1 MKSVITP
8 DNEVAIVVAADDG
21 YAMPLAVAVRSVI
34 DSLDAGLT
42 LNAFIIDGG
51 ISDENRQRC
60 LASWQSSNTNT
71 IWLKPHKDLLSQFVS
86 SDHFTVATY
95 YRLFVS
101 ELLPQTLSR
110 VVYLD
115 PDMLCLES
123 ISQIYNAELQGNPV
137 AAAQDIYCP
146 FIDNRIAMSNYS
158 DAMPYVY
165 GLVAIPDA
173 EERKTPPTQPYFNAG
188 LLVMDLD
195 QFRENKIAETLR
207 DYCIRF
213 RGNLLWADQC
223 AANACLGDRWTQLDK
238 KWNVTTPVFEV
249 PDHRVTFYDQ
259 HTFERIKSRPA
270 CLHFAG
276 PRKPWHF
283 GSDHPFVKSYLEMVD
298 RTAWRGWRPM
308 PKKQDTQTRKPG
320 FFEKILK
327 ILPFD
332 TAFKRKA
339 A

>member
-1 MKSVITP
+1 MKLETTP
-8 DNEVAIVVAADDG
+8 NDEVAIVVAADNG

-34 DSLDAGLT
+34 DSLDEGKQLRAY
-42 LNAFIIDGG
+42 IIDGG
-51 ISDENRQRC
+51 ISEENRLRC
-60 LASWQSSNTNT
+60 LASWKSQNAS
-71 IWLKPHKDLLSQFVS
+71 IVWVRPEKDLLSQFAS

-101 ELLPQTLSR
+101 VLLPSTLSR
-110 VVYLD
+110 VIYLD

-123 ISQIYNAELQGNPV
+123 ISQIFNTDLQGNPI

-146 FIDNRIAMSNYS
+146 FIDNRIAMSNYR
-158 DAMPYVY
+158 DAMAYVY

-173 EERKTPPTQPYFNAG
+173 DERKTPPTQPYFNAG

-195 QFRENKIAETLR
+195 QFREKKIAESLR

-223 AANACLGDRWTQLDK
+223 AANACLGNRWTQLDN

-249 PDHRVTFYDQ
+249 PDHHVTFYDEQ
-259 HTFERIKSRPA
+259 TFERIKSKPA
-270 CLHFAG
+270 CIHFAG
-276 PRKPWHF
+276 PKKPWHV
-283 GSDHPFVKSYLEMVD
+283 GSEHPFVKSYFDMVD
-298 RTAWRGWRPM
+298 KTDWRGWRPVHNI
-308 PKKQDTQTRKPG
+308 KEIQSSKPSLWG
-320 FFEKILK
+320 KLLK
-327 ILPFD
+327 NLSFD
-332 TAFKRKA
+332 RAFNRKA